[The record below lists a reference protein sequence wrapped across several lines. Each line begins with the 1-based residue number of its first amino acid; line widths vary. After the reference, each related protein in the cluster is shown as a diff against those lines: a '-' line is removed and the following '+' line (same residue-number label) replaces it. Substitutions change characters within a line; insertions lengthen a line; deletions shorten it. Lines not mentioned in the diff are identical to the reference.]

1 MGCGC
6 SNDDVNGGVPSKDGA
21 AYASEGI
28 EPPVANQRKRNKKHY
43 YVVHFPR
50 RPLHITLTSS
60 KDNNDGYIT
69 AVEEQCPVDSP
80 IAINSKVI
88 FVNGVLVEGLEVQEI
103 AKHLSS
109 GQLPLKL
116 KLCHPNGLE
125 RDEVPDI
132 DPRTIVHMQNQTN

>member
-6 SNDDVNGGVPSKDGA
+6 SNDDVKATPTKGA
-21 AYASEGI
+21 AYASEGL
-28 EPPVANQRKRNKKHY
+28 EAPVAKLRKRAKKHY
-43 YVVHFPR
+43 YVVEFPK

-69 AVEEQCPVDSP
+69 AVEDQCPVDTT

-109 GQLPLKL
+109 GKLPLKL
-116 KLCHPNGLE
+116 KLCHPHGLE
-125 RDEVPDI
+125 RDEKPDI
-132 DPRTIVHMQNQTN
+132 YPRTIVHMQNQEKSN